1 MRRRDFVRGVL
12 AASAAPKLLLSQ
24 QAATPAPP
32 PPAPVPWLL
41 GLNSKTPIPHVEAGD
56 QVALAELRFFTP
68 QQMAALTR
76 LSDVLMPPIGEKPG
90 AVQAQTP
97 MFIDFLIGS
106 SPDERKQVYTDGL
119 DWLDSESKKKFSLEF
134 AKLSD
139 EQAGEFLKP
148 LLRTW
153 MSDHPPTEAHADFI
167 NIAHDDIRTATV
179 NSKAWFL
186 VPEVGAEPRTSV
198 ELYWSPI
205 EPDIS
210 ELNAN
215 CNNVPPHVQAAPKSG
230 HPMPTY
236 PR

>member
-1 MRRRDFVRGVL
+1 MLRRDFVRAVIAVG
-12 AASAAPKLLLSQ
+12 AAPELLLGQ

-41 GLNSKTPIPHVEAGD
+41 GLTEKTPVPHVEAAD
-56 QVALAELRFFTP
+56 QVAAAELRFFTP
-68 QQMAALTR
+68 QQMATMTR
-76 LSDVLMPPIGEKPG
+76 LSDVLMPPMGEKPG

-97 MFIDFLIGS
+97 QFLDFLVGD
-106 SPDERKQVYTDGL
+106 SPEVRRQVYREGL
-119 DWLDSESKKKFSLEF
+119 GWLDAEAQKKFNLDF

-139 EQAGEFLKP
+139 AQADALLKP
-148 LLRTW
+148 WLRTW
-153 MSDHPPTEAHADFI
+153 MNDHPPEEKHADFI

-179 NSKAWFL
+179 NSKAWFAA
-186 VPEVGAEPRTSV
+186 PQVGAEPRTEE

-210 ELNAN
+210 LEKAD
-215 CNNVPPHVQAAPKSG
+215 CADVPPHVKAVPKAG
-230 HPMPTY
+230 HSMPSY